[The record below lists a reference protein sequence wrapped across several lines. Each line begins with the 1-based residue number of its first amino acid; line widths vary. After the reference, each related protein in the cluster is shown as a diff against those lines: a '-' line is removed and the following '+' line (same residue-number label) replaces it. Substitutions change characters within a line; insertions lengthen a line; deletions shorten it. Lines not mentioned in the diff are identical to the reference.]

1 MSSVSIFFEK
11 KILEDALSTEEDD
24 MSSVSIFFEKQIP
37 EDSLSTE
44 EDDASPSIS

>member
-1 MSSVSIFFEK
+1 
-11 KILEDALSTEEDD
+11 

-37 EDSLSTE
+37 EDALSTE